1 VSFEYAFIIVVSSF
15 PSFNSISSTSTYSS
29 LVKDNFNPF
38 TYNFNNDNRNRPVS
52 STIES
57 LGLKHAL
64 NIELPKN
71 IVFVN
76 EEKGYYMDE
85 NKSGICYGKTIFK

>member
-1 VSFEYAFIIVVSSF
+1 MAASRLNPEII
-15 PSFNSISSTSTYSS
+15 NLENTLRGIQ
-29 LVKDNFNPF
+29 LKDNFNPF

-64 NIELPKN
+64 NIELRN
-71 IVFVN
+71 NVVFVN

-85 NKSGICYGKTIFK
+85 NKSGICYGKKIFK

>member
-1 VSFEYAFIIVVSSF
+1 MAASRLNPEII
-15 PSFNSISSTSTYSS
+15 NLENTLRGIQ
-29 LVKDNFNPF
+29 LNDNFNPF

-64 NIELPKN
+64 NIELPN
-71 IVFVN
+71 NVVFVN